1 MQKVCNSEDGGLNDA
16 LKLARRVEN
25 DGVVASAAL
34 ELSGTPPQ
42 LPGTATTVSTGSL
55 QITTAGASGGCCLS
69 AWSRELCA
77 GPGLYG
83 EAAAVCDADR
93 GTGDVSPH
101 SRLIRKFTVLP
112 RILQKISRLRRL

>member
-42 LPGTATTVSTGSL
+42 LPGTVTTHD
-55 QITTAGASGGCCLS
+55 
-69 AWSRELCA
+69 
-77 GPGLYG
+77 G
-83 EAAAVCDADR
+83 E
-93 GTGDVSPH
+93 H
-101 SRLIRKFTVLP
+101 H
-112 RILQKISRLRRL
+112 